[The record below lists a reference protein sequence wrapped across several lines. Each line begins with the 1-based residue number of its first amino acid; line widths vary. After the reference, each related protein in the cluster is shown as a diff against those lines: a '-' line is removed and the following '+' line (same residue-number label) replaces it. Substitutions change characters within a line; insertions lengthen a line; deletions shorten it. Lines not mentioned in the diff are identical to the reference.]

1 MNADERGLK
10 RNSKSLWSDDLGA
23 RCAARKEASDN
34 PVGETRTQLG
44 RSSFPCPARRRSRF
58 LHPAP
63 LTSDTA
69 RPSRRLPGCPTSCPS
84 AREGTAC
91 RRLAGSLRLLH
102 RASAGLSLAKEAP
115 DNTKPLLSTPVAK
128 RIRVPSTKLRRAAP
142 DAGARFKARSE
153 IRGGVSTLAPA
164 WTERSSFHLRLSA
177 LIRG

>member
-34 PVGETRTQLG
+34 PVGETRTQLI
-44 RSSFPCPARRRSRF
+44 SMSCSAAFP
-58 LHPAP
+58 LPAP
-63 LTSDTA
+63 RPAHLRYGKTVPATS
-69 RPSRRLPGCPTSCPS
+69 RLPYILPVSTRS
-84 AREGTAC
+84 TAC

-128 RIRVPSTKLRRAAP
+128 RIRAPSTKLRRAAP
-142 DAGARFKARSE
+142 VAGARLKARSE
-153 IRGGVSTLAPA
+153 IRGDVSTLDAPA
-164 WTERSSFHLRLSA
+164 WTERSSLHLRLSVF
-177 LIRG
+177 ICG